1 MKSEASLSKIGKFQ
15 VTSMGYWG
23 CGLFTQLKVWS
34 RTVAQRRVWR
44 ERSAGTW
51 EERPAQRSNAT
62 TATAWNGIAPWHD
75 PLAFWPT
82 DRPPPASSRRP
93 LRCRRCR
100 CSPRSVGRSVGLP
113 RLPPIKPV
121 MNSRQTQISQVER
134 ERASER
140 EAERRGKSG
149 GGEGGRG
156 EIGRMMGGV
165 REGACGLD
173 TRTSINVHARRCGR
187 HMPVSGIWLILD
199 LLCTKS

>member
-1 MKSEASLSKIGKFQ
+1 MAKPRSAGGIECVQQRKGEEQERWNNNLSTSCVKGGEDMKSEASLSKIGKFQ

-100 CSPRSVGRSVGLP
+100 CSPRSVGRSVGRSASIAP
-113 RLPPIKPV
+113 NKTGNEFQT
-121 MNSRQTQISQVER
+121 NSDIS
-134 ERASER
+134 
-140 EAERRGKSG
+140 G
-149 GGEGGRG
+149 
-156 EIGRMMGGV
+156 
-165 REGACGLD
+165 
-173 TRTSINVHARRCGR
+173 
-187 HMPVSGIWLILD
+187 
-199 LLCTKS
+199 